1 MLAPGK
7 EGYQNRLQLYK
18 ALKADGAIDSPT
30 YEEFG
35 KRLGLHAV
43 NNTPAPA
50 HPQPQKPT
58 AAPAQAATPAP
69 NSAPATPQQKDKPL
83 TPTQRQAMI
92 DQVQQMQQ
100 QTQAMIADNNE
111 RMKNMKQYGFGLG
124 FGQTKK
130 GGVKYNPR
138 TKKFEQTYITPTGNR
153 YSSKALADAESF
165 RYRKAASE
173 PLGLN
178 MNDQQVNDA
187 QKPASAAVAA
197 LWKEAEAKYAADRN
211 KMRRTCTAA
220 IRGFMEGVR
229 CTLSMLP
236 PTHTRM
242 RCRALRALT
251 CRR

>member
-1 MLAPGK
+1 MAQSNDDNDIKWLYGK
-7 EGYQNRLQLYK
+7 
-18 ALKADGAIDSPT
+18 LKAKGYNIGSEADFKSSLANGEDRKWY
-30 YEEFG
+30 YEKAKG
-35 KRLGLHAV
+35 MGLNMGSMADFESMY
-43 NNTPAPA
+43 APKQA
-50 HPQPQKPT
+50 AAPKPQQQKP
-58 AAPAQAATPAP
+58 QAATPQATAP
-69 NSAPATPQQKDKPL
+69 AASQQQKPASAPSAAPAQQKDKPL
-83 TPTQRQAMI
+83 TPAQRQAMI

-178 MNDQQVNDA
+178 
-187 QKPASAAVAA
+187 
-197 LWKEAEAKYAADRN
+197 
-211 KMRRTCTAA
+211 
-220 IRGFMEGVR
+220 IREFEIIF
-229 CTLSMLP
+229 
-236 PTHTRM
+236 
-242 RCRALRALT
+242 
-251 CRR
+251 